1 MPISTTDEKLSNNM
15 NSEELILNAIANACK
30 DQRLRFQNIIRD
42 SVLHIYINRP
52 SGATLNYHQLKHR
65 IYEAIA
71 GLSSL
76 KFRKI
81 WLYCRILGQVEPDWQ
96 SVLEIEASNLA
107 ADEMVSM
114 VKRITTA
121 LDATNSIV
129 DKIEQELAIP
139 ESFTE
144 DPLVDFEDLPTTA
157 SDEPEVWD
165 LSESELSEL
174 LEGSVLELSQEGEII
189 SDFSNYCFIR
199 NRRLLYAVLDP
210 PWSKIAHLINTF
222 DQFEESNKRSQL
234 PILEAYFEES
244 INPDINNFTPET
256 KAWWTK
262 IQELDSDNR
271 HKLAIWL
278 SRYCSDSQQTISTIQ
293 EVITAQAAAPK
304 TKNAELEPAA
314 TDNLSAEPNSDVQTS
329 SSVDQQ
335 SSHQIEDSRNSNFK
349 GESGWLKSLTTF
361 IGKLWKT
368 ENIDKT
374 K

>member
-1 MPISTTDEKLSNNM
+1 M

-30 DQRLRFQNIIRD
+30 DKRLRFQIIIRD
-42 SVLHIYINRP
+42 SILHIYINRP
-52 SGATLNYHQLKHR
+52 SQATLDYHQLKHR

-71 GLSSL
+71 SLSSL

-81 WLYCRILGQVEPDWQ
+81 WLYCRILGKLEPDWQ

-107 ADEMVSM
+107 ANEMISM

-121 LDATNSIV
+121 LDATSSIV

-165 LSESELSEL
+165 LSESEVAEL
-174 LEGSVLELSQEGEII
+174 LEGSVLELNQEAEII

-210 PWSKIAHLINTF
+210 PWPKIAHLINIF

-256 KAWWTK
+256 QAWWTK

-278 SRYCSDSQQTISTIQ
+278 SRYCSDSQQTITTIQ
-293 EVITAQAAAPK
+293 EVITAQAAVPK
-304 TKNAELEPAA
+304 AKNVELEPAV
-314 TDNLSAEPNSDVQTS
+314 TENFSAEPNSDVQTS

-335 SSHQIEDSRNSNFK
+335 SSNQIEDCRNSNLK
-349 GESGWLKSLTTF
+349 GESGWFKSLTNF

-368 ENIDKT
+368 ENIDNK

>member
-1 MPISTTDEKLSNNM
+1 M
-15 NSEELILNAIANACK
+15 NSEELILNTIANACK
-30 DQRLRFQNIIRD
+30 DKRLRFQIIIRD
-42 SVLHIYINRP
+42 RILHIYINRP
-52 SGATLNYHQLKHR
+52 SQASLDYHQLKHR

-71 GLSSL
+71 RLSSL

-293 EVITAQAAAPK
+293 EVLTAQAAASK
-304 TKNAELEPAA
+304 TNNVELESAA
-314 TDNLSAEPNSDVQTS
+314 TDKATDNCSEELNADVQIS

-335 SSHQIEDSRNSNFK
+335 SSNQIEDSPNSTLK
-349 GESGWLKSLTTF
+349 SESGWFKSLTTF

-368 ENIDKT
+368 GNIDKR